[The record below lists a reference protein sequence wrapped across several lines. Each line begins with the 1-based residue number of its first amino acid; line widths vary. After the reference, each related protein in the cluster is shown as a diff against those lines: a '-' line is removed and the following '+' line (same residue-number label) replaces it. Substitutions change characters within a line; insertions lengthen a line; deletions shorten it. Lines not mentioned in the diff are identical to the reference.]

1 MRMPERGHSG
11 AENLAQGVL
20 LERLAL
26 YDRAL
31 ERYRAAAAAPEPAVR
46 AEALRRESDVLR
58 ARCAWDAALER
69 ARESAYIAESFG
81 LTDLLTEALI
91 GQGIVWVARGDLERG
106 RTAFRDV
113 LVVTRTD
120 SIRGVALLNLAA
132 TDATEGDFGAAE
144 ALFEEAQGW
153 FERAGA
159 LRGVAAALTN
169 RGRAAMMQGQMDR
182 AMSHLDQAL
191 GAAQRAEDL
200 DVVAMATLNSAECRA
215 LVEDYRRAEDLASTA
230 LGYFTTAGNHWRRV
244 ECLRLFGDMRLRQ
257 RDAATAERAYRN
269 GLELARQIGA
279 PVEEQVLTSRLES
292 LVGAA
297 D

>member
-132 TDATEGDFGAAE
+132 TDATQSDFGAAE

-230 LGYFTTAGNHWRRV
+230 LGYFTVAGNHWRRV

-279 PVEEQVLTSRLES
+279 RVEEQVLASRLES
-292 LVGAA
+292 LVGPVH
-297 D
+297 

>member
-230 LGYFTTAGNHWRRV
+230 LGYFTVAGNHWRRV

-279 PVEEQVLTSRLES
+279 RVEEQVLASRLES
-292 LVGAA
+292 LVGPVH
-297 D
+297 